1 VFAVSYITRGDFA
14 DTIAFYSRIIIVGT
28 FLVVLTAICLF
39 VIDMSYILVNV
50 EVNMYG
56 HMIIV
61 DNSACQHLSGTLETT
76 GDRQGLSIVSDSEDG
91 EDEAEER

>member
-1 VFAVSYITRGDFA
+1 MFALSCITRDDFFDA
-14 DTIAFYSRIIIVGT
+14 IAIYSRIIVVGV
-28 FLVVLTAICLF
+28 FLVTLTAVCWF

-61 DNSACQHLSGTLETT
+61 DHSASQHYSGT
-76 GDRQGLSIVSDSEDG
+76 
-91 EDEAEER
+91 